1 MFKFWIAVAAA
12 AIVCATSSTV
22 HAIDFHSDQAAD
34 CAIKHWDEIR
44 AIADPKL
51 SMMDSILPK
60 AGAQRIKDLLGG
72 QNHLPENPPSREWLQ
87 HASDAIPEPVLNM
100 FGKDIINKCVDKE

>member
-1 MFKFWIAVAAA
+1 MFKSWIAIAAA
-12 AIVCATSSTV
+12 VICGAASTAY
-22 HAIDFHSDQAAD
+22 AIDFHSEEAAK
-34 CAIKHWDEIR
+34 CAINHWDEIR

-72 QNHLPENPPSREWLQ
+72 QNHLPTNPPSREWLAR
-87 HASDAIPEPVLNM
+87 ASDAIPEPVMNM
-100 FGKDIINKCVDKE
+100 FGRDIINKCMSDGH